1 LMMHG
6 VHSQELAAEW
16 STPIVL
22 QAHM

>member
-1 LMMHG
+1 LIMHG

-16 STPIVL
+16 SIPIVL